1 MTPRFAPN
9 RRTRASLA
17 RFAAALIVALLLVPF
32 AGSPARACDVCAAY
46 TPCDECDVYRAVDE
60 TRSKVGLRIGLF
72 EQYTQFRT
80 EQLNGREQPNPFG
93 EHLYSSISQV
103 LVGWQFTRRF
113 SVQANLPVIVRNWR
127 RVLGAGEIQTSTRGG
142 IGDLV
147 LLGNFLAWDRSGD
160 DGLLR
165 FDVLGGLELPT
176 GDSGF
181 LAEEMAEEEGMADG
195 HGLARPA
202 HGDEVPSG
210 VHGHDLA
217 FGSGSVDGVIG
228 LQVFGS
234 WHRFFGS
241 AVTQY
246 KITRTGSYG
255 YRYANDLTWWGG
267 PGAWLVLDPKYT
279 FSAQAILSGET
290 KGQDV
295 QKGVSYDDTGMTSL
309 FCGPAFAFTWGT
321 SVNAE
326 VAAVLPVVLNN
337 TGYQIVPDF
346 RLRAALVW
354 RF

>member
-1 MTPRFAPN
+1 MNSFVPSRRGMRGRPR
-9 RRTRASLA
+9 S
-17 RFAAALIVALLLVPF
+17 AATLLLLLLVSL
-32 AGSPARACDVCAAY
+32 AGAPARACDVCVAY
-46 TPCDECDVYRAVDE
+46 TPCDECDVHRAIDE
-60 TRSKVGLRIGLF
+60 TRSRLGLRLGFF

-80 EQLNGREQPNPFG
+80 EQLNGKEQPNPYG

-113 SVQANLPVIVRNWR
+113 GVQANLPVIVRSWR

-147 LLGNFLAWDRSGD
+147 LLGNFLAWDKSGD
-160 DGLLR
+160 DGLIR
-165 FDVLGGLELPT
+165 FDAIGGLKLPT
-176 GDSGF
+176 GDAGF
-181 LAEEMAEEEGMADG
+181 LAEEMEEDAVADG

-202 HGDEVPSG
+202 HGDAVPSG

-217 FGSGSVDGVIG
+217 FGTGSVDGLIG

-234 WHRFFGS
+234 WHRLFGS
-241 AVTQY
+241 AVAQY

-255 YRYANDLTWWGG
+255 YRYANDLVWWGG
-267 PGAWLVLDPKYT
+267 PGAWLALDPKYT
-279 FSAQAILSGET
+279 FSAQAIVSGET

-295 QKGVSYDDTGMTSL
+295 QNGVSYDDTGMTSL